1 MQLDLLRSQSREA
14 LVKSVAD
21 PENWRY
27 IMGKDKLKQNDEI
40 SAEELEQV
48 SGGIGIINQN
58 LNVLNTAYKVT
69 TVATNF
75 VKIESLAK
83 K

>member
-1 MQLDLLRSQSREA
+1 
-14 LVKSVAD
+14 
-21 PENWRY
+21 
-27 IMGKDKLKQNDEI
+27 MGKDKLKQNDEI